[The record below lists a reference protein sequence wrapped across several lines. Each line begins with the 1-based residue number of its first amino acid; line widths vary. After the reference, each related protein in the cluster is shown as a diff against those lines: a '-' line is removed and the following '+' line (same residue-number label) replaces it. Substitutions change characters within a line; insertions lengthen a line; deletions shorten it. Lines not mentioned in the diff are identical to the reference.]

1 MGLSSDRSS
10 PGWLPHHRRSP
21 GFDTLSGLP
30 CLQEV
35 AKRAPG
41 SEDVMGYYR
50 SPPRYVINPRL
61 LARERARS
69 RASRIA
75 RKALLLLMAPVDLLL
90 ALIGL
95 PQIAS
100 WNKQH
105 KAERG
110 VGLFELD
117 EPARALL
124 ARVQRAI
131 DSILDSEINRT
142 DLIDNSRN
150 VMVLAQ
156 HEWEIALILRRQ
168 SEVRRRRATTDMP
181 AAVTRSVEDRVRL
194 IEDYAKKVRAADAEY
209 TIDAHARPEIEDLT
223 EQAEVVEQ
231 ALRKFGD

>member
-1 MGLSSDRSS
+1 
-10 PGWLPHHRRSP
+10 
-21 GFDTLSGLP
+21 
-30 CLQEV
+30 
-35 AKRAPG
+35 
-41 SEDVMGYYR
+41 MGYYR